1 MALSHGPS
9 DASVIVSLEDL
20 TGNQVTIDQ
29 DAETFILDAVS
40 KCGDAL
46 LVRCACSLWAEP
58 LISNWETYA
67 AEMSMTSYI
76 IMIDSF
82 QICGLVDA
90 LNYGFWQGGTRGGG
104 KVQRDEIGLKSA
116 PTQVRLFFEI
126 LRCVRS

>member
-90 LNYGFWQGGTRGGG
+90 LNYGFW
-104 KVQRDEIGLKSA
+104 
-116 PTQVRLFFEI
+116 
-126 LRCVRS
+126 